1 MKKILIAVMFAG
13 FSFSAVAQHGGFLSS
28 DNQEH
33 TREGF
38 KESAHSLSSVAQA
51 KRLQDDTWV
60 VLEGNIIKQLGHE
73 LYEFRD
79 QSGTINVDIDD
90 QRWMGQTLSPQDK
103 VRIEGE
109 VDKSMGTIEIDVKNL
124 TVLK

>member
-1 MKKILIAVMFAG
+1 M
-13 FSFSAVAQHGGFLSS
+13 
-28 DNQEH
+28 
-33 TREGF
+33 
-38 KESAHSLSSVAQA
+38 SSVAQA

>member
-33 TREGF
+33 TQGGF